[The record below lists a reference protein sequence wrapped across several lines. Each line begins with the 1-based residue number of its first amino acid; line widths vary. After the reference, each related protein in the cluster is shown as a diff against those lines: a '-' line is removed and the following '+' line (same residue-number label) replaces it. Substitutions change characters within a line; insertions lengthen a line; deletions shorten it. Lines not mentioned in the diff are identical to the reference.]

1 MTEPLRPI
9 PITDSVFFP
18 LGLVS
23 FTVSHVDLFDGSS
36 FSRDRSVTVT
46 DGTITGVGQAGGSRS
61 DIPEIE
67 GTGCTLL
74 PGLIDSHVHIEGEAS
89 LRQSLTFGVT
99 TVLDMFCDSREVA
112 ELRKL
117 TANADQTVADFL
129 TAGTLVTAP
138 NGHGTEYGL
147 TIPTISTPEEAA
159 AFVDARISEGSQFIK
174 IVYDDGSAYGRPFPT
189 IDRATMCAVI
199 EAAHRRGKLAV
210 VHALS
215 LKFALGALECGADG
229 LVHLFID
236 APPTPELE
244 RRLSGARAFVIP
256 TLTVLESVCG
266 VSGGA
271 ALLEES
277 GFGRNLPESSIVNL
291 RRSFRSRKGVL
302 PDYEVPRSTVPLLLE
317 SGVPILAGTDSPNPG
332 TTYGASMHRE
342 LELLVGAGMQPTE
355 ALASATSV
363 PAVSFGLND
372 RGRILPGARADMLM
386 VRGNPTERIK
396 DTRDIVSV
404 WMLGR
409 LVSRDSFE

>member
-1 MTEPLRPI
+1 
-9 PITDSVFFP
+9 
-18 LGLVS
+18 
-23 FTVSHVDLFDGSS
+23 
-36 FSRDRSVTVT
+36 
-46 DGTITGVGQAGGSRS
+46 
-61 DIPEIE
+61 
-67 GTGCTLL
+67 
-74 PGLIDSHVHIEGEAS
+74 
-89 LRQSLTFGVT
+89 
-99 TVLDMFCDSREVA
+99 
-112 ELRKL
+112 
-117 TANADQTVADFL
+117 
-129 TAGTLVTAP
+129 
-138 NGHGTEYGL
+138 
-147 TIPTISTPEEAA
+147 
-159 AFVDARISEGSQFIK
+159 
-174 IVYDDGSAYGRPFPT
+174 
-189 IDRATMCAVI
+189 MCAVI

>member
-1 MTEPLRPI
+1 M
-9 PITDSVFFP
+9 
-18 LGLVS
+18 VS
-23 FTVSHVDLFDGSS
+23 FTVRHVDLFDGSS
-36 FSRDRSVTVT
+36 FSRDRSVTVA
-46 DGTITGVGQAGGSRS
+46 DGTITRVGQAGESRS
-61 DIPEIE
+61 GGPEIE
-67 GTGCTLL
+67 GSGCTLL

-117 TANADQTVADFL
+117 TASADRTVADFL

-138 NGHGTEYGL
+138 KGHGTEYGL
-147 TIPTISTPEEAA
+147 TIPTISTPEEAG
-159 AFVDARISEGSQFIK
+159 AFVDARIMEGSQFIK

-199 EAAHRRGKLAV
+199 GAAHHRGKLAV

-215 LKFALGALECGADG
+215 LKFALDALECAADG

-236 APPTPELE
+236 TPPTPEFE
-244 RRLSGARAFVIP
+244 RRLSGGRAFVIP

-266 VSGGA
+266 LSGGA

-277 GFGRNLPESSIVNL
+277 GFGRHLPEASIANL
-291 RRSFRSRKGVL
+291 RRPFRSHKGAP
-302 PDYEVPRSTVPLLLE
+302 PDYEVPRSTIPLLLE
-317 SGVPILAGTDSPNPG
+317 DCVPILAGTDSPNPG

-355 ALASATSV
+355 ALGSATSV
-363 PAVSFGLND
+363 PAASFGLND

-396 DTRDIVSV
+396 DTRNIVSV
-404 WMLGR
+404 WKLGR
-409 LVSRDSFE
+409 LVDRDPLE